1 MKVSVLYGKK
11 ITNAQ
16 GIRGYVLGVYS
27 QDGKITALECADGD
41 ENLFY
46 VNFKNVLSVKERI
59 TFCGDGDGECT
70 GRPVRLGKPV
80 YDCFGN
86 LLGILSE
93 ITADGEK
100 LKYAHVGKHKF
111 SYGDIICGD
120 AVIVRNSARILRSDV
135 VKNGKV
141 LIKRGTPVT
150 EEVLNKAAAKGEY
163 VQTSLKCL

>member
-59 TFCGDGDGECT
+59 TF
-70 GRPVRLGKPV
+70 
-80 YDCFGN
+80 
-86 LLGILSE
+86 
-93 ITADGEK
+93 
-100 LKYAHVGKHKF
+100 
-111 SYGDIICGD
+111 
-120 AVIVRNSARILRSDV
+120 
-135 VKNGKV
+135 
-141 LIKRGTPVT
+141 
-150 EEVLNKAAAKGEY
+150 
-163 VQTSLKCL
+163 